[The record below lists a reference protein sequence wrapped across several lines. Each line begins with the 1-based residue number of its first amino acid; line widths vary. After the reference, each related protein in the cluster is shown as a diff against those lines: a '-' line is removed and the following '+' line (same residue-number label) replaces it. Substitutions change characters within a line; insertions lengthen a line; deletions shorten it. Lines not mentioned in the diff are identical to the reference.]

1 MCKDDIP
8 CLLIGTD
15 DSSWPKDYL
24 VKAPDWFP
32 ESILKFK
39 TILDLYLSKEYLKVT
54 NSLSLLRSEE
64 MREFYRKHA
73 IWAFKTRASNK
84 PVKNKEL
91 QKLRMP
97 SMRVRSEIFLRD
109 GYVCQYCSL
118 PVVNTRVFHE
128 FSKSIGIEQFS
139 SEKSDTKAN
148 GIVLG
153 FSATVDHVDPY
164 SSGGDSNT
172 NNLVTTCWGC
182 NFGKLNYSL
191 EDLRINDPRSLPKK
205 VSYAW
210 NGLIDYIPKI
220 KNFTK

>member
-39 TILDLYLSKEYLKVT
+39 TILDLYLSKEYLQVT

-97 SMRVRSEIFLRD
+97 SIRVRSEIFLRD

-191 EDLRINDPRSLPKK
+191 EDLRINDPRSSPKK

>member
-8 CLLIGTD
+8 CLLIGSE

-24 VKAPDWFP
+24 VKAPDWLP
-32 ESILKFK
+32 ESILRFK
-39 TILDLYLSKEYLKVT
+39 TILDLYLSKEYSQVSSNLG
-54 NSLSLLRSEE
+54 SLRSEE
-64 MREFYRKHA
+64 IREFYTKHA

-84 PVKNKEL
+84 PTKNKAL

-97 SMRVRSEIFLRD
+97 SMRVRNEIFLRD

-128 FSKSIGIEQFS
+128 FSKSIGTNQFS

-164 SSGGDSNT
+164 SSGGDSNMQ
-172 NNLVTTCWGC
+172 NLVTTCWGC
-182 NFGKLNYSL
+182 NFGKLNYST
-191 EDLRINDPRSLPKK
+191 EDLRINDPRNSPKK
-205 VSYAW
+205 VNYVW
-210 NGLIDYIPKI
+210 NGLIDYIPKL

>member
-8 CLLIGTD
+8 CFLIGPE
-15 DSSWPKDYL
+15 DSSWPKDCL
-24 VKAPDWFP
+24 MKAPDWFP
-32 ESILKFK
+32 ESILHFK
-39 TILDLYLSKEYLKVT
+39 TILDLYLSKEDSQIANNLG
-54 NSLSLLRSEE
+54 LLRSEE
-64 MREFYRKHA
+64 IREFYTKHA

-84 PVKNKEL
+84 PMKNKTL

-97 SMRVRSEIFLRD
+97 SMRVRKEIFLRD

-128 FSKSIGIEQFS
+128 FSKSIGTDQFS

-164 SSGGDSNT
+164 SSGGDSNME
-172 NNLVTTCWGC
+172 NLVTTCWGC
-182 NFGKLNYSL
+182 NFGKLNYST
-191 EDLRINDPRSLPKK
+191 EDLRISDPRNTLKK
-205 VSYAW
+205 VDYAW
-210 NGLIDYIPKI
+210 NGLIDYIPKL

>member
-8 CLLIGTD
+8 CSLLGAEVST
-15 DSSWPKDYL
+15 WPRDYL

-39 TILDLYLSKEYLKVT
+39 KILDLYLSKEYSQIDSELD
-54 NSLSLLRSEE
+54 SLGSEE
-64 MREFYRKHA
+64 IREFYTKHA
-73 IWAFKTRASNK
+73 IWAFKTRATNK
-84 PVKNKEL
+84 PTKNNAL

-97 SMRVRSEIFLRD
+97 SMRVRNEIFLRD

-128 FSKSIGIEQFS
+128 FSKLIGTSQFS

-164 SSGGDSNT
+164 SSGGDSNMK
-172 NNLVTTCWGC
+172 NLVTTCWGC
-182 NFGKLNYSL
+182 NFGKLNYST
-191 EDLRINDPRSLPKK
+191 EDLRINDPRNSPKK
-205 VSYAW
+205 VNYLW
-210 NGLIDYIPKI
+210 NGLTDYIPKL